1 MTDAAVLEV
10 NKIVCQFTKNDD
22 EIPAVNGLQFKL
34 KKGEIGCLL
43 GASGCG
49 KTTALRA
56 IAGFQTLSGGSIVLN
71 GRTLSDRKQHV
82 APERRNIG
90 MVFQDYALFPHLNV
104 RDNITFG
111 LFKLKPA
118 TQEKICTDL
127 LKLVKLSGYE
137 QRFPHELSG
146 GQQQRVALARALA
159 PSPELLLLDEPL
171 SSLDTELRRTLA
183 LELRSILKQRNI
195 STIMVT
201 HDQEEAFAFADRV
214 GVVNQGRLEQWD
226 MPYNLYHEPQTRFVA
241 DFIGQGVFLPGFIRE
256 PNAIETE
263 LGLLQSH
270 KHYSWLS
277 NTEVEVLLRPD
288 DIVLDDDSPYRA
300 EVNDKIFAGTS
311 TLYTLKLPSGAYVE
325 AALASHYNFNIGTQL
340 GIKVQADHL
349 IAFSACS
356 DYQPKINQ
364 GRI

>member
-1 MTDAAVLEV
+1 MAQALLEV
-10 NKIVCQFTKNDD
+10 NQIVCQFANDD
-22 EIPAVNGLQFKL
+22 GNGPAVNGLEFQL

-56 IAGFQTLSGGSIVLN
+56 IAGFQPVLAGSIILNGKTLSGGKTHI
-71 GRTLSDRKQHV
+71 
-82 APERRNIG
+82 APEQRNVG

-104 RDNITFG
+104 RENIIFG
-111 LFKLKPA
+111 LFKLKPELKE
-118 TQEKICTDL
+118 QICQDML
-127 LKLVKLSGYE
+127 RLVKLTGLEHRY
-137 QRFPHELSG
+137 PHELSG

-171 SSLDTELRRTLA
+171 SSLDTELRRSLA
-183 LELRSILKQRNI
+183 IELRSILKQRQI

-201 HDQEEAFAFADRV
+201 HDQEEAFAFADKI
-214 GVVNQGRLEQWD
+214 GVVNLGRLEQWD
-226 MPYNLYHEPQTRFVA
+226 APYNLYHEPQTRFVGN
-241 DFIGQGVFLPGFIRE
+241 FIGQGVFLPGFIRE

-270 KHYSWLS
+270 KHYDWLS

-288 DIVLDDDSPYRA
+288 DIVLDDDSPYLA
-300 EVNDKIFAGTS
+300 QVTDKIFAGTS
-311 TLYTLKLPSGAYVE
+311 TLYTLKLQSGSTIE
-325 AALASHYNFNIGTQL
+325 AALASHHNFNIGTQL

-349 IAFSACS
+349 IAFSSSANNPPS
-356 DYQPKINQ
+356 QNQ
-364 GRI
+364 GHP